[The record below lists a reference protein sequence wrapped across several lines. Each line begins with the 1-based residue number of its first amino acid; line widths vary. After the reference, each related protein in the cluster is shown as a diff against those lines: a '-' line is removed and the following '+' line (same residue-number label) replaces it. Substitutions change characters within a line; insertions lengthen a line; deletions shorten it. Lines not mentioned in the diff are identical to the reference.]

1 MKKYV
6 WYDVPESGQLET
18 SLKISNLNEG
28 NRKMKKQNFTLI
40 ELLVVIAIIAILAG
54 MLLPA
59 LNKAREKAK
68 AIKCANNLKQ
78 LAMAGSFYANANR
91 GFLTFG
97 ADGYYYRFVFGP
109 IDAPNAARTMV
120 PYLDAKKVKTIVTGT
135 SEIADVALCPSGRRD
150 GTGLWG
156 ARDTGAPNNSYAFN
170 TYLVTE
176 PGASSKP
183 QRWQKFDNVKRAS
196 SKVLLMELTEIC
208 YDGTYAS
215 GSAAVYARTHY
226 YNNTAMDRRHAN
238 GANIV
243 FADSHAEWK
252 SHNDLITKIGTG
264 SLSADKCNYSW
275 HDATW

>member
-1 MKKYV
+1 VKKHV
-6 WYDVPESGQLET
+6 WFNVCGGQRET
-18 SLKISNLNEG
+18 IFQFSNLKEG
-28 NRKMKKQNFTLI
+28 NRKMKKQIFTLI
-40 ELLVVIAIIAILAG
+40 ELLVVIAIIAILAA

-68 AIKCANNLKQ
+68 AIKCTSNLKQ
-78 LAMAGSFYANANR
+78 LAVASGFYANANN

-109 IDAPNAARTMV
+109 IDKPNAARTIV
-120 PYLDAKKVKTIVTGT
+120 PYLDAKRVKTIVTGE
-135 SEIADVALCPSGRRD
+135 SEIVDVALCPSGRRD

-170 TYLVTE
+170 TYLVSD
-176 PGASSKP
+176 PGAASKP
-183 QRWQKFDNVKRAS
+183 QRWQKFENAKRAS
-196 SKVLLMELTEIC
+196 AKVLLMDFSETC

-215 GSAAVYARTHY
+215 GSAGVYARTY
-226 YNNTAMDRRHAN
+226 YYANMAMARRHAN

-243 FADSHAEWK
+243 FLDCHAEWK
-252 SHNDLITKIGTG
+252 SHSDLINKIGTG
-264 SLSADKCNYSW
+264 SLSADKNNYAW

>member
-1 MKKYV
+1 MKKHV
-6 WYDVPESGQLET
+6 WFNVCGGQRET
-18 SLKISNLNEG
+18 IFQFSNLREG
-28 NRKMKKQNFTLI
+28 NRKMKKQIFTLI
-40 ELLVVIAIIAILAG
+40 ELLVVIAIIAILAA

-68 AIKCANNLKQ
+68 AIKCTSNLKQ
-78 LAMAGSFYANANR
+78 LAVASGFYASANN
-91 GFLTFG
+91 GFLTFQ

-109 IDAPNAARTMV
+109 VDPPYAARTLV

-156 ARDTGAPNNSYAFN
+156 ARDVGAPNNSYAFN
-170 TYLVTE
+170 SYLVSLDG
-176 PGASSKP
+176 GASKP
-183 QRWQKFDNVKRAS
+183 QRWQKFENAKRPSA
-196 SKVLLMELTEIC
+196 KVLLMDFNEIG

-215 GSAAVYARTHY
+215 GGAGTFARTSNY
-226 YNNTAMDRRHAN
+226 DSKFMERRHAN

-252 SHNDLITKIGTG
+252 SHSDLVSKILSG
-264 SLSADKCNYSW
+264 SYSADKTNYAW

>member
-1 MKKYV
+1 MKNYV
-6 WYDVPESGQLET
+6 WSNVFEIGQ
-18 SLKISNLNEG
+18 SLFKNNLTEG
-28 NRKMKKQNFTLI
+28 NIKMKKRNFTLI
-40 ELLVVIAIIAILAG
+40 ELLVVIAIIAILAA

-68 AIKCANNLKQ
+68 AIKCTNNLKQ
-78 LAMAGSFYANANR
+78 LAMASNFYANANN

-97 ADGYYYRFVFGP
+97 SDGYYYRFVFGP
-109 IDAPNAARTMV
+109 IDAPNAHRTMV

-135 SEIADVALCPSGRRD
+135 SEIVDVALCPSGRRD

-170 TYLVTE
+170 TYLVSD
-176 PGASSKP
+176 PGAASKP
-183 QRWQKFDNVKRAS
+183 QRWQKFENAKRAS
-196 SKVLLMELTEIC
+196 AKVLLMDFSETC

-215 GSAAVYARTHY
+215 GSAGVYARTY
-226 YNNTAMDRRHAN
+226 YYANMAMDRRHAN

-243 FADSHAEWK
+243 FLDCHAEWK
-252 SHNDLITKIGTG
+252 SHSDLINKIGTG
-264 SLSADKCNYSW
+264 SLSADKNNYAW